1 MNGGARWVRQR
12 FSIDHLGRIKSVG
25 PYRPG
30 SDLAASLERRDRMNM
45 ILLFVGA
52 VIIACILLKPIA
64 AKLPFPTLLIFI
76 ALGMF
81 LGSGGPLHINFND
94 FKATESA
101 CTAALIF
108 IMFYG
113 GFNTNIDRAKPVAV
127 PAVLLSTLGVVITA
141 GVTGAFAHFVL
152 GFDWIGGLLLGSV
165 VASTDAASVFSVL
178 REHNLSL
185 KGGTD
190 SLLEVESGS
199 NDPVAYMLTA
209 VLATLAAGGDI
220 NIPIL
225 LAKQIILGVGLG
237 LVIGWTSSRLIERA
251 HATAEGAQTIF
262 LFAVAIV
269 AYALP
274 SYLGGNGFLAV
285 YLAGIV
291 LGASDI
297 TGKVEMAH
305 FFDTLTEMA
314 EMTIFFLLGLL
325 VTPARLPQMLLPG
338 LALMAFM
345 LFVSRP
351 IAVGLLLAPFKTNP
365 RQVALVS
372 WAGLRGAASV
382 VFSLFAVV
390 AGVPGGHDLFDLVFV
405 IAVSSIVV
413 QGSLLPAVA
422 KKLDMIDAEGDVRR
436 TFNDY
441 RDEDGMSFVKLKVGA
456 GHPFAG
462 RSLADIGSVT
472 DMLVVLV
479 LRDGAHP
486 VLPNGDTVIEEGDL
500 LVMAAPTFEERA
512 EVTLREVTVTPHGR
526 LAGQRLRD
534 VPQGKHPFI
543 VVMLKREG
551 QTIIP
556 DGDTLIYAGDEAV
569 IATLAS

>member
-1 MNGGARWVRQR
+1 MSTPAIRPHKPTIFGYKLPQTTDRATPTTQERTLPMNQ
-12 FSIDHLGRIKSVG
+12 
-25 PYRPG
+25 
-30 SDLAASLERRDRMNM
+30 
-45 ILLFVGA
+45 ILLFIGL
-52 VIIACILLKPIA
+52 VIILCLTIKPVGK
-64 AKLPFPTLLIFI
+64 KLPFPTLLIFI
-76 ALGMF
+76 ALGML
-81 LGSGGPLHINFND
+81 LGVNGPAHID
-94 FKATESA
+94 FSDYALTETVCS
-101 CTAALIF
+101 TALLF

-113 GFNTNIDRAKPVAV
+113 GFNTNIDRAKPVAA

-141 GVTGAFAHFVL
+141 GITGVFAHFVL

-178 REHNLSL
+178 REHSLSL

-209 VLATLAAGGDI
+209 VLATLAAGGNVDI
-220 NIPIL
+220 PVL
-225 LAKQIILGVGLG
+225 LTKQIILGVGLG
-237 LVIGWTSSRLIERA
+237 LAIGWASGRLIERA

-297 TGKVEMAH
+297 TGKVELAH

-413 QGSLLPAVA
+413 QGSLLPTVA

-462 RSLADIGSVT
+462 RSLADIGSAT

-543 VVMLKREG
+543 VVMLKRDG

-556 DGDTLIYAGDEAV
+556 DGNTLIYAGDEAV

>member
-1 MNGGARWVRQR
+1 MC
-12 FSIDHLGRIKSVG
+12 LTIKPVG
-25 PYRPG
+25 
-30 SDLAASLERRDRMNM
+30 
-45 ILLFVGA
+45 
-52 VIIACILLKPIA
+52 K
-64 AKLPFPTLLIFI
+64 KLPFPTLLIFI
-76 ALGMF
+76 ALGML
-81 LGSGGPLHINFND
+81 LGVIGPAHID
-94 FKATESA
+94 FSDYALTETA
-101 CTAALIF
+101 CSTALLF

-113 GFNTNIDRAKPVAV
+113 GFNTNIDRAKPVAA

-141 GVTGAFAHFVL
+141 GITGVFAHLVL

-185 KGGTD
+185 RDGTD

-209 VLATLAAGGDI
+209 VLATLAAGGNIDI
-220 NIPIL
+220 PML

-237 LVIGWTSSRLIERA
+237 LAIGWASSCLIERA

-325 VTPARLPQMLLPG
+325 VTPTRLPQMLLPG

-351 IAVGLLLAPFKTNP
+351 TAVGALLAPFKTNP
-365 RQVALVS
+365 PPRQVALIS

-382 VFSLFAVV
+382 VFSLFAVI

-422 KKLDMIDAEGDVRR
+422 KKLDMIDAARDVRR

-462 RSLADIGSVT
+462 RSLADIGNAT
-472 DMLVVLV
+472 NMLVVLV
-479 LRDGAHP
+479 LRDGVHP

-543 VVMLKREG
+543 VVMLKRDG

-556 DGDTLIYAGDEAV
+556 DGNTLIYAGDEAV

>member
-1 MNGGARWVRQR
+1 MWIIAGTIPDPD
-12 FSIDHLGRIKSVG
+12 FSLLVPEG
-25 PYRPG
+25 PAPR
-30 SDLAASLERRDRMNM
+30 SASLSEAGLHLPDGRTVPVER
-45 ILLFVGA
+45 G
-52 VIIACILLKPIA
+52 
-64 AKLPFPTLLIFI
+64 
-76 ALGMF
+76 
-81 LGSGGPLHINFND
+81 
-94 FKATESA
+94 
-101 CTAALIF
+101 TAALAATALQTCAAL
-108 IMFYG
+108 G
-113 GFNTNIDRAKPVAV
+113 CTP
-127 PAVLLSTLGVVITA
+127 PA
-141 GVTGAFAHFVL
+141 
-152 GFDWIGGLLLGSV
+152 LLLAGD
-165 VASTDAASVFSVL
+165 T
-178 REHNLSL
+178 
-185 KGGTD
+185 G
-190 SLLEVESGS
+190 SGS
-199 NDPVAYMLTA
+199 GSRRLYAWLEKALPALAPRGLTFHYLFPDVDWHNRLLLAVRELENAPLMVADAGFMYVAKMSGYADAYELFTPD
-209 VLATLAAGGDI
+209 VGELAFLADEKAPHPFYTRGFLLAEEQ
-220 NIPIL
+220 NIPVL

-237 LVIGWTSSRLIERA
+237 LAIGWAAGRLIERA
-251 HATAEGAQTIF
+251 HATAEGAQTIY

-351 IAVGLLLAPFKTNP
+351 IAVGVLLAPFKTNP

-390 AGVPGGHDLFDLVFV
+390 AGVPGGHDLFDLVFA

-422 KKLDMIDAEGDVRR
+422 KKLDMIDATGDVRR

-462 RSLADIGSVT
+462 RSLADIGSAT
-472 DMLVVLV
+472 NMLVVLV

-512 EVTLREVTVTPHGR
+512 EVTLREVTVTPHGH

-556 DGDTLIYAGDEAV
+556 DGNTLIYAGDEAV

>member
-1 MNGGARWVRQR
+1 MNQ
-12 FSIDHLGRIKSVG
+12 
-25 PYRPG
+25 
-30 SDLAASLERRDRMNM
+30 
-45 ILLFVGA
+45 ILLFIGL
-52 VIIACILLKPIA
+52 VIILCLTIKPVGK
-64 AKLPFPTLLIFI
+64 KLPFPTLLIFI
-76 ALGMF
+76 ALGML
-81 LGSGGPLHINFND
+81 LGVNGPAHID
-94 FKATESA
+94 FSDYALTETVCS
-101 CTAALIF
+101 TALLF

-113 GFNTNIDRAKPVAV
+113 GFNTNIDRAKPVAA

-141 GVTGAFAHFVL
+141 GITGVFAHFVL

-178 REHNLSL
+178 REHSLSL
-185 KGGTD
+185 RGGTD

-220 NIPIL
+220 NIPVL

-237 LVIGWTSSRLIERA
+237 LAIGWAAGRLIERA
-251 HATAEGAQTIF
+251 HATAKD
-262 LFAVAIV
+262 

-297 TGKVEMAH
+297 TGKVELAH

-351 IAVGLLLAPFKTNP
+351 IAVGTLLAPFKTNP

-382 VFSLFAVV
+382 VFSVFTVV
-390 AGVPGGHDLFDLVFV
+390 AGVPGGHDLFDLVFA

-462 RSLADIGSVT
+462 RSLADIGSAT

-526 LAGQRLRD
+526 LAGQRLCD

-543 VVMLKREG
+543 VVMLKRDG

-556 DGDTLIYAGDEAV
+556 DGNTQVHAGDEAV

>member
-1 MNGGARWVRQR
+1 MNQ
-12 FSIDHLGRIKSVG
+12 
-25 PYRPG
+25 
-30 SDLAASLERRDRMNM
+30 
-45 ILLFVGA
+45 ILLFIGL
-52 VIIACILLKPIA
+52 VIILCLTIKPVGK
-64 AKLPFPTLLIFI
+64 KLPFPTLLIFI
-76 ALGMF
+76 ALGML
-81 LGSGGPLHINFND
+81 LGVNGPTHID
-94 FKATESA
+94 FSDYTLTETVCS
-101 CTAALIF
+101 TALLF

-113 GFNTNIDRAKPVAV
+113 GFNTNIDRAKPVAA

-141 GVTGAFAHFVL
+141 GITGMFAHFAL

-178 REHNLSL
+178 REHSLSL
-185 KGGTD
+185 RGGTD

-209 VLATLAAGGDI
+209 VLATLATGGDI
-220 NIPIL
+220 NIPAL
-225 LAKQIILGVGLG
+225 LAKQIILGAGLG
-237 LVIGWTSSRLIERA
+237 LTLGWAAGRLIERA

-351 IAVGLLLAPFKTNP
+351 IAVGVLLAPFKTNP

-382 VFSLFAVV
+382 VFSLFTVV

-422 KKLDMIDAEGDVRR
+422 KKLNMIDAEGDVRR

-441 RDEDGMSFVKLKVGA
+441 RDEDGMSFVKFKVGA
-456 GHPFAG
+456 GHPFSG
-462 RSLADIGSVT
+462 RSLADIGSAT

-543 VVMLKREG
+543 VVMLKRDG

-556 DGDTLIYAGDEAV
+556 DGNTLIYAGDEAV

>member
-1 MNGGARWVRQR
+1 MNQ
-12 FSIDHLGRIKSVG
+12 
-25 PYRPG
+25 
-30 SDLAASLERRDRMNM
+30 
-45 ILLFVGA
+45 ILLFIGL
-52 VIIACILLKPIA
+52 VIILCLTIKPVGK
-64 AKLPFPTLLIFI
+64 KLPFPTLLIFI
-76 ALGMF
+76 ALGML
-81 LGSGGPLHINFND
+81 LGVNGPAHID
-94 FKATESA
+94 FSDYALTETVCS
-101 CTAALIF
+101 TALLF

-113 GFNTNIDRAKPVAV
+113 GFNTNIDRAKPVAA
-127 PAVLLSTLGVVITA
+127 PAVLLSTLGVIATA
-141 GVTGAFAHFVL
+141 GITGAFAHFAL

-185 KGGTD
+185 RGGTD

-209 VLATLAAGGDI
+209 VLATLAAGGNIDI
-220 NIPIL
+220 PVL

-237 LVIGWTSSRLIERA
+237 LAIGWTSSRLIERA

-351 IAVGLLLAPFKTNP
+351 VAVGMLLAPFKTNP

-390 AGVPGGHDLFDLVFV
+390 VGVPGGHDLFDLVFV

-441 RDEDGMSFVKLKVGA
+441 RDEDGMSFVKLKVGT

-462 RSLADIGSVT
+462 RSLADIGSAT

-526 LAGQRLRD
+526 LAGLRLRD

-543 VVMLKREG
+543 VVMLKRDG

-556 DGDTLIYAGDEAV
+556 DGNTLIYAGDEAV

>member
-1 MNGGARWVRQR
+1 MNQ
-12 FSIDHLGRIKSVG
+12 
-25 PYRPG
+25 
-30 SDLAASLERRDRMNM
+30 
-45 ILLFVGA
+45 ILLFIGL
-52 VIIACILLKPIA
+52 VIILCLTIKPVGK
-64 AKLPFPTLLIFI
+64 KLPFPTLLIFI
-76 ALGMF
+76 VLGML
-81 LGSGGPLHINFND
+81 LGVNGPARID
-94 FKATESA
+94 FSDYALTETVCS
-101 CTAALIF
+101 TALLF

-141 GVTGAFAHFVL
+141 GITGVFAHFVL

-178 REHNLSL
+178 REHSLSL
-185 KGGTD
+185 RGGTD

-220 NIPIL
+220 NIPVL

-237 LVIGWTSSRLIERA
+237 LAIGWASGRLIERA

-345 LFVSRP
+345 LFVSRS

-365 RQVALVS
+365 RQFALVS
-372 WAGLRGAASV
+372 WAGLRGAASIVFAIMATLSEGYMKYDIFHIVFCV
-382 VFSLFAVV
+382 VLFSIIF
-390 AGVPGGHDLFDLVFV
+390 
-405 IAVSSIVV
+405 
-413 QGSLLPAVA
+413 QGSLLPKVA
-422 KKLDMIDAEGDVRR
+422 EKCDMIDNSTDVMR
-436 TFNDY
+436 TFSDY
-441 RDEDGMSFVKLKVGA
+441 TGDMQIQFVQLPIGDNHPWKNRKICEIEMLPGMLITVIRRGA
-456 GHPFAG
+456 QTIVPKGQTV
-462 RSLADIGSVT
+462 IQE
-472 DMLVVLV
+472 
-479 LRDGAHP
+479 
-486 VLPNGDTVIEEGDL
+486 GDTVVLGAEGFTDSQGIL
-500 LVMAAPTFEERA
+500 LKEILMTPDHRWCGKKIAEARFYKNTIIVM
-512 EVTLREVTVTPHGR
+512 
-526 LAGQRLRD
+526 
-534 VPQGKHPFI
+534 I
-543 VVMLKREG
+543 KRG
-551 QTIIP
+551 SQIIIP
-556 DGDTLIYAGDEAV
+556 DGGTQILEGDRVVVYSQKLPQVEGRVKHESGPAV
-569 IATLAS
+569 SAAVHK

>member
-1 MNGGARWVRQR
+1 MLLGVNGPAHID
-12 FSIDHLGRIKSVG
+12 FSDYALTETVCST
-25 PYRPG
+25 
-30 SDLAASLERRDRMNM
+30 A
-45 ILLFVGA
+45 LL
-52 VIIACILLKPIA
+52 
-64 AKLPFPTLLIFI
+64 
-76 ALGMF
+76 
-81 LGSGGPLHINFND
+81 
-94 FKATESA
+94 
-101 CTAALIF
+101 F

-113 GFNTNIDRAKPVAV
+113 AFNTNIDRAKPVAA

-141 GVTGAFAHFVL
+141 GITGVFAHFVL

-185 KGGTD
+185 RGGTD

-220 NIPIL
+220 NIPAL
-225 LAKQIILGVGLG
+225 LAKQIILGAGLG
-237 LVIGWTSSRLIERA
+237 LAIGWAAGRLIERA

-314 EMTIFFLLGLL
+314 EMAIFFLLGLL

-365 RQVALVS
+365 RQVALAS

-405 IAVSSIVV
+405 IAASSIVV

-422 KKLDMIDAEGDVRR
+422 KKLDMIDATGDVRC

-462 RSLADIGSVT
+462 RSLADIGSAT
-472 DMLVVLV
+472 DMLVALV

-486 VLPNGDTVIEEGDL
+486 VLPNGDTVIQEGDL

-512 EVTLREVTVTPHGR
+512 EVTLREVTVTPPRSPGR
-526 LAGQRLRD
+526 PASARCAARQASVYCGDAQTRRPND
-534 VPQGKHPFI
+534 HPRRKHPHIRRRRSRHCHAGI
-543 VVMLKREG
+543 VVTRRWLICDEEIKRLESLM
-551 QTIIP
+551 P
-556 DGDTLIYAGDEAV
+556 S
-569 IATLAS
+569 LADLDLPEE